1 MPFARV
7 LGQGS
12 GSALAHELK
21 FRMLQSGSGTLRQV
35 FSQIADALASGHLSG
50 MQTQRFSRF
59 DRRFSVLGIV
69 FGYSFIAFANQ
80 QALPISQAIG
90 LLVDVSIPTGLVVG
104 LLSCKREAYQHAAR

>member
-1 MPFARV
+1 MPFASV
-7 LGQGS
+7 LGQGF
-12 GSALAHELK
+12 GSALVHELTL
-21 FRMLQSGSGTLRQV
+21 RMLPSSSGTLRQV

-69 FGYSFIAFANQ
+69 FGYFFLAFANQ

-90 LLVDVSIPTGLVVG
+90 LLLAVSIPTGLVVG
-104 LLSCKREAYQHAAR
+104 LFSCKREAHQHAAR